1 MLHIV
6 KHFMSSL
13 TMGLITGFEN
23 GSNHVDSTNE
33 KTNTQENEQLKQEMK
48 DKIDSFNTLED
59 GVLDSADAVFD
70 AQDKIKD
77 ELATILLDLGF
88 NVDAMELENGILIS
102 EIKQKIEE
110 KFSNQESVKSTSQ
123 EAIEE
128 LSKQVKITQKL
139 SQMPQWDL
147 SNLSIMNSVTDK
159 TSPQFERKSAQEL
172 LLVLWYDISYYS
184 KSQDLYI
191 TGNAA
196 IDGDLWS
203 TYSKA
208 MESLQSDLWIQTT
221 GNLDKTTVDALWILI
236 ENQITKNLEASKVE
250 WEKNVK
256 SIENSDKIQ
265 KTENYQTLE
274 KWVKTSSEE
283 FAGIE
288 FGKLS
293 KNEILEEVHQGTL
306 NDLLSKW
313 NAAELAQKLRAAL
326 ETDNLST
333 YTFKNTLGFR
343 NYSDWVSVL
352 EDAWYKVKWGFLG
365 TVEALGVIG
374 TIDGVARTQEWLKNV
389 DDYNEKL
396 KIIFDYNADGL
407 LDSEYSF
414 YTQEKEMFDA
424 VENEQGFE
432 NVLKN
437 LGYENLD
444 QFNAEFENNYYS
456 ARENFKTQLARVI
469 HSEYVISPNLMIQDP
484 QAREKL
490 NSSLQ
495 AIADQ
500 ADESI
505 RQNAKLQEIQEK
517 YPELSQELQKK
528 VVEQT
533 KDIYLQHLS
542 GSIGEYNGAAATFNV
557 EELTNSILDTASVG
571 MINGVFGIQL
581 GKEVYVSDDGRL
593 KASAGLVNF
602 YPYVAATYKINEA
615 NIGELQNLFQRTSQ
629 ETGYNVNVAGALSIA
644 PVAWVQVEKMDE
656 DTAEWIEKMAEQM
669 SVMIDKVLE
678 SSSFEELSLPE
689 ENKDAYDRLKA
700 LQNASGDTQVAK
712 DMLKQGIINNYQR
725 ELFRDSAYVNVTGV
739 SLGFIL
745 KENYLP
751 VLGVHGEMKSQTW
764 EEVDTIKSFEYSS
777 TEISEEKNYATIEKM
792 EKLDA
797 DLFEFRKGFSEKTR
811 WNEWSLAVLTP
822 TSNSHT
828 LEDRWNG
835 LVDLSDNPKALREIN
850 FTDFIESN
858 KNATDEQ
865 KLAIISKVASW
876 MREWSDITNAKSVEE
891 VISIDK
897 QRREAFNTNFGFDAS
912 KYANQ
917 YYIELSQMDN
927 LSSTNVHGTWFDAIS
942 TLHVEGKHTV
952 SGIDVLHGNLDAIA
966 DKNGDM
972 LMIEISDKN
981 DTIAFAKTIANTNPE
996 LAQLI
1001 EQGKVTLYFY
1011 KDPDGFDDRILPILD
1026 GSSVTTQK
1034 TLNSADL
1041 WKTEVKAFQAINEL
1055 KTWSLYGT
1063 ETQDDKK
1070 WELSEWDWDTDPEHT
1085 DGWEVDGN
1093 WETTDGG
1100 TDTSSGD
1107 TWFDPTNPDTTT
1119 PDTWETPKVV
1129 TPKNYPGTS
1138 SHSKVWMWNI
1148 MTNETY
1154 KNK

>member
-6 KHFMSSL
+6 KQFMSSL
-13 TMGLITGFEN
+13 TMGLITEFEN

-33 KTNTQENEQLKQEMK
+33 NPNPQDTEKLKQEMK

-77 ELATILLDLGF
+77 ELANILLDLGF

-102 EIKQKIEE
+102 EIKEKIEE
-110 KFSNQESVKSTSQ
+110 KFANQETVKSSSQ
-123 EAIEE
+123 EAREE
-128 LSKQVKITQKL
+128 LSADII
-139 SQMPQWDL
+139 S
-147 SNLSIMNSVTDK
+147 
-159 TSPQFERKSAQEL
+159 QFE
-172 LLVLWYDISYYS
+172 
-184 KSQDLYI
+184 
-191 TGNAA
+191 
-196 IDGDLWS
+196 
-203 TYSKA
+203 
-208 MESLQSDLWIQTT
+208 
-221 GNLDKTTVDALWILI
+221 NL
-236 ENQITKNLEASKVE
+236 E
-250 WEKNVK
+250 WEKYSNFQFNETVQNLQHFLV
-256 SIENSDKIQ
+256 SQGLLSRGENSTDGKWGPTTRKAFETYKNNQVVTLQEKTNSDVIKTHEINANNQ
-265 KTENYQTLE
+265 KEVEKTENYQTLE
-274 KWVKTSSEE
+274 KWVKTSKEE
-283 FAGIE
+283 FMWIE
-288 FGKLS
+288 FDKLD
-293 KNEILEEVHQGTL
+293 KNEILKEVHQGTL
-306 NDLLSKW
+306 NEVLAKW
-313 NAAELAQKLRAAL
+313 NVDELAQNLRTAL
-326 ETDNLST
+326 KTDNLAT
-333 YTFKNTLGFR
+333 FTFKNTLGFR
-343 NYSDWVSVL
+343 NYSDAISVL
-352 EDAWYKVKWGFLG
+352 EGAWYKIKGGYLG

-374 TIDGVARTQEWLKNV
+374 TIDGVARTQETLKNI

-407 LDSEYSF
+407 LDSKTAF
-414 YTQEKEMFDA
+414 YTQEREMFDA

-505 RQNAKLQEIQEK
+505 RQNAKLQEVQKK

-528 VVEQT
+528 VAEQT

-542 GSIGEYNGAAATFNV
+542 GSFGEYNGAAATFNV
-557 EELTNSILDTASVG
+557 QEITDSILDTASVG
-571 MINGVFGIQL
+571 MINGSL
-581 GKEVYVSDDGRL
+581 GLQIWKEVYVSEDGKL
-593 KASAGLVNF
+593 KVGVGLVNI
-602 YPYVAATYKINEA
+602 YPYVAANYKVNEG
-615 NIGELQNLFQRTSQ
+615 NIWELQNLFQRTSQ
-629 ETGYNVNVAGALSIA
+629 ETGYNVNVAAGLSIA
-644 PVAWVQVEKMDE
+644 PVAGVQVEKMDE

-678 SSSFEELSLPE
+678 SSSFEEFNLPE
-689 ENKDAYDRLKA
+689 ENRDAYDRLKA
-700 LQNASGDTQVAK
+700 LQNASGNTQVAK

-725 ELFRDSAYVNVTGV
+725 ELFRDADSFNVTGV

-751 VLGVHGEMKSQTW
+751 VLGIHGEMKSQNW
-764 EEVDTIKSFEYSS
+764 DEVDTIKSFEYSS

-835 LVDLSDNPKALREIN
+835 LVDLSDNPKALRDIN
-850 FTDFIESN
+850 FTDFIEAN
-858 KNATDEQ
+858 KDATDEQ

-891 VISIDK
+891 VISIDRK
-897 QRREAFNTNFGFDAS
+897 RREQFNTNFGFDAS

-927 LSSTNVHGTWFDAIS
+927 LSSTNVHGTGFDAIS
-942 TLHVEGKHTV
+942 TLHVEGKHKV
-952 SGIDVLHGNLDAIA
+952 SGVDVLHGNLDAIA

-981 DTIAFAKTIANTNPE
+981 DTMAFAETIANTNPE
-996 LAQLI
+996 LSQLI
-1001 EQGKVTLYFY
+1001 KEGKVTLYFY

-1034 TLNSADL
+1034 TLNSADF
-1041 WKTEVKAFQAINEL
+1041 WKTEVRAFQAINEL

-1063 ETQDDKK
+1063 EKQEDKK
-1070 WELSEWDWDTDPEHT
+1070 GEHSKWDWDTDPEHT

-1119 PDTWETPKVV
+1119 PDTWETPTVV
-1129 TPKNYPGTS
+1129 SPKNYPGTS
-1138 SHSKVWMWNI
+1138 SHSKVWMWTI
-1148 MTNETY
+1148 MTDENIY
-1154 KNK
+1154 KK